1 MPHRQGYH
9 ATFTGNCQRV
19 VAGSFIPA
27 GTGPIVTKYGTGF
40 TVARAGVGLYTVTL
54 DAPFAWIVA
63 VLLNGQ
69 FAGAE
74 ADAHQFL
81 LGDVNL
87 ANRTFQIKH
96 VGSADVSGTD
106 LAAADIATSGL
117 LNRIHF
123 LAIVAESDVPGAGI

>member
-27 GTGPIVTKYGTGF
+27 GTGPIVTKYGVGF

-54 DAPFAWIVA
+54 DAPFAWVVCA
-63 VLLNGQ
+63 SVQGQ

-81 LGDVNL
+81 LGDMNV

-96 VGSADVSGTD
+96 VGSADVATAD
-106 LAAADIATSGL
+106 LAAADIATSGV

-123 LAIVAESDVPGAGI
+123 LVIVAESDVPGAGI